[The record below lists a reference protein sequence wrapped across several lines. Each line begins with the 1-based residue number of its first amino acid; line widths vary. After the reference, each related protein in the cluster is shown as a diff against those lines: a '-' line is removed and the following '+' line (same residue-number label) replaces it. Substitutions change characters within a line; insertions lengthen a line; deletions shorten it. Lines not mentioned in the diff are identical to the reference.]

1 MYNVSIRLYAVL
13 LVAAS
18 MAGFVSCGNSK
29 SEEQLKAEALLSDAQ
44 SMFDSN
50 QYDKS
55 IALIDSLS
63 KTYPGLIEVQRNAM
77 HLKTLATEK
86 KTILD
91 SISNDS
97 VIITNKQ
104 LVDSLSKG
112 FKYVKT
118 QDMVEGYYVKSSVSS
133 GNLTKRTDV
142 EARIDELGNKQ
153 KTVLI
158 VTRLDEVQKR
168 ISLAIKIWKRIEE
181 DADLKDWNF
190 KIVGF
195 GESEHEYRR
204 LISQWSLKRIFLE
217 GRQNPIRYYKES
229 SLFMMTSL
237 FEGWPMTLNESLQF
251 GCVPFVY
258 DTCASFHEIINNGE
272 NGFLI
277 TDKNEEEFYHK
288 MREVMLD
295 ENRRMELMKASV
307 ESSTRFT
314 LDKIVTRW
322 EKVLSE

>member
-142 EARIDELGNKQ
+142 EARIDELGNIYLVSSLYGKGV
-153 KTVLI
+153 KH
-158 VTRLDEVQKR
+158 TRLKVLCNGGEVATTNVAYDNAKNYRFKDGATPVEMVTFDKEACDSLCRFILENRGKNITLEFCGNR
-168 ISLAIKIWKRIEE
+168 IYKMQLPANTKNTIADTYLYASRKAELKKAE
-181 DADLKDWNF
+181 DLKLYYA
-190 KIVGF
+190 KKLQIT
-195 GESEHEYRR
+195 RR
-204 LISQWSLKRIFLE
+204 QSRQTATNIS
-217 GRQNPIRYYKES
+217 G
-229 SLFMMTSL
+229 T
-237 FEGWPMTLNESLQF
+237 NE
-251 GCVPFVY
+251 
-258 DTCASFHEIINNGE
+258 
-272 NGFLI
+272 
-277 TDKNEEEFYHK
+277 
-288 MREVMLD
+288 
-295 ENRRMELMKASV
+295 
-307 ESSTRFT
+307 
-314 LDKIVTRW
+314 
-322 EKVLSE
+322 

>member
-97 VIITNKQ
+97 VIIANKQ

-118 QDMVEGYYVKSSVSS
+118 QDMCILEYSSICNNNASIKNCVYFDLDYRRFSLS
-133 GNLTKRTDV
+133 KFPFEEVL
-142 EARIDELGNKQ
+142 IDYNRLFL
-153 KTVLI
+153 KTVVRILRSNFVETGFIKCSFLRIPKIRLLI
-158 VTRLDEVQKR
+158 HICMLPVRL
-168 ISLAIKIWKRIEE
+168 
-181 DADLKDWNF
+181 N
-190 KIVGF
+190 
-195 GESEHEYRR
+195 
-204 LISQWSLKRIFLE
+204 
-217 GRQNPIRYYKES
+217 
-229 SLFMMTSL
+229 
-237 FEGWPMTLNESLQF
+237 
-251 GCVPFVY
+251 
-258 DTCASFHEIINNGE
+258 
-272 NGFLI
+272 
-277 TDKNEEEFYHK
+277 
-288 MREVMLD
+288 
-295 ENRRMELMKASV
+295 
-307 ESSTRFT
+307 
-314 LDKIVTRW
+314 
-322 EKVLSE
+322 

>member
-142 EARIDELGNKQ
+142 VATTNVAYDNAKNYRFKDGSTPVEMVTFDKEACDSLCRFILENRGKNITLEFCGDRIYKMQLPANTKNTIADTYLYASRKAELK
-153 KTVLI
+153 KA
-158 VTRLDEVQKR
+158 E
-168 ISLAIKIWKRIEE
+168 
-181 DADLKDWNF
+181 DLKLYYA
-190 KIVGF
+190 KKLQIT
-195 GESEHEYRR
+195 RR
-204 LISQWSLKRIFLE
+204 QSRQTATNIS
-217 GRQNPIRYYKES
+217 G
-229 SLFMMTSL
+229 T
-237 FEGWPMTLNESLQF
+237 NE
-251 GCVPFVY
+251 
-258 DTCASFHEIINNGE
+258 
-272 NGFLI
+272 
-277 TDKNEEEFYHK
+277 
-288 MREVMLD
+288 
-295 ENRRMELMKASV
+295 
-307 ESSTRFT
+307 
-314 LDKIVTRW
+314 
-322 EKVLSE
+322 